1 MALSTEPVS
10 ASTPVTLWPEAQ
22 LRAILRDADPAYR
35 QLALAMAVIPD
46 APVQACVTEL
56 IACTQDA
63 DPAARHLAAVALG
76 ACPASQ
82 ESARALAELLSPAH
96 DMKVRIAAAHSLV
109 RTRLVPVE
117 AHAGLARLLIAPEP
131 PARKIAQ
138 MALSHA
144 DPSASASVAQVV
156 GETPAEQ
163 WQIELL
169 ATLAKFAREAGS
181 SKKIEDWLLGAL
193 TSAPLLPTGIAGYAA
208 LATLAQGG
216 PGLEALVKVA
226 CDGADMPAR
235 VAALDALGNLGEIAT
250 PSAARLAALLRAQNE
265 PDFEVLVCQTLAKVR
280 APHTALPLPLLIE
293 RVSTAEPRI
302 AAAHAML
309 ITLGGKAFASAAQA
323 LQGRY
328 NVGPKDLSDVLAIAY
343 KVLTDREL
351 VAQPTTGAH

>member
-1 MALSTEPVS
+1 
-10 ASTPVTLWPEAQ
+10 
-22 LRAILRDADPAYR
+22 
-35 QLALAMAVIPD
+35 MAVMPE
-46 APVQACVTEL
+46 APVQACTAEL
-56 IACTQDA
+56 VDCTQEVN
-63 DPAARHLAAVALG
+63 PAFQHLAAVALG
-76 ACPASQ
+76 ACPPSQ
-82 ESARALAELLSPAH
+82 DSARALAGLLTLEH
-96 DMKVRIAAAHSLV
+96 EMKVRIAAAHSLV

-138 MALSHA
+138 MALSLA
-144 DPSASASVAQVV
+144 DPSAASAVAQVV

-169 ATLAKFAREAGS
+169 ATLARFAREAGAGQ
-181 SKKIEDWLLGAL
+181 KIEDWLLGVL

-216 PGLEALVKVA
+216 SGLEALVKVA

-250 PSAARLAALLRAQNE
+250 PSAVRLAGLLRAQNE

-309 ITLGGKAFASAAQA
+309 VTLGGKAFTGAAPA

-328 NVGPKDLSDVLAIAY
+328 NAGPKALSDVMAMAY
-343 KVLTDREL
+343 KVLTGHEL
-351 VAQPTTGAH
+351 VAEPTAGAH